1 MLIACKHTKMH
12 YDLIFPST
20 VCYTVQ
26 HNWVILQTDMRI
38 FFLPILLVEMPQNL
52 LLAVVL
58 THCKAT
64 SAEAAETQIAK
75 KKKKKRKD

>member
-1 MLIACKHTKMH
+1 MSIACKHTKMH

-38 FFLPILLVEMPQNL
+38 FFLPILLVEMWQNL
-52 LLAVVL
+52 LLTVVL

-64 SAEAAETQIAK
+64 SAEVAETQIKKTK
-75 KKKKKRKD
+75 KKDQ

>member
-1 MLIACKHTKMH
+1 M
-12 YDLIFPST
+12 
-20 VCYTVQ
+20 
-26 HNWVILQTDMRI
+26 ILQTDMRI

-64 SAEAAETQIAK
+64 SAEVAETQIAK
-75 KKKKKRKD
+75 KKKKKEKTNKLIRTTINIINSNSTIKDVFPKLSQL

>member
-1 MLIACKHTKMH
+1 M
-12 YDLIFPST
+12 
-20 VCYTVQ
+20 
-26 HNWVILQTDMRI
+26 ILQTDMRI

-64 SAEAAETQIAK
+64 SAEVAETQIAK
-75 KKKKKRKD
+75 KKKGKEKTNKLIRTTINIINSNPTINDVFPKLSQL

>member
-1 MLIACKHTKMH
+1 
-12 YDLIFPST
+12 
-20 VCYTVQ
+20 
-26 HNWVILQTDMRI
+26 
-38 FFLPILLVEMPQNL
+38 MPQNL

-75 KKKKKRKD
+75 KKKKKEKTNKLIRTTINIINSNPTIKDVFPKLSQL

>member
-1 MLIACKHTKMH
+1 M
-12 YDLIFPST
+12 
-20 VCYTVQ
+20 
-26 HNWVILQTDMRI
+26 ILQTDMRI

-64 SAEAAETQIAK
+64 SAEVAETQIAK
-75 KKKKKRKD
+75 KKEKTNELIRTTINIINSNPTIKDVFPKLSQL